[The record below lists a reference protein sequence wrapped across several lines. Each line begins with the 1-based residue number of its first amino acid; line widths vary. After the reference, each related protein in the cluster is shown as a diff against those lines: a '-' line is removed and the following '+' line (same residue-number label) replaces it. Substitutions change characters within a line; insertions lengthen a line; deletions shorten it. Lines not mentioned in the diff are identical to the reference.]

1 MLNNAGI
8 NKVFL
13 VGYVGKTPRLNEQ
26 PDGHSFYCF
35 PLATNEFIKKHN
47 QLVEHT
53 EWHQVKIPA
62 QQFADVAPKLDKGQ
76 LIYLEG
82 KIKTRAYTD
91 EQGVKRYRSDIVS
104 VMFRV
109 LANNVISSETV
120 QVQQA

>member
-1 MLNNAGI
+1 MFNNAGI

-13 VGYVGKTPRLNEQ
+13 VGYVGKSPRLYEQ
-26 PDGHSFYCF
+26 PDGQNFYCF
-35 PLATNEFIKKHN
+35 PLATNEYIKKHN

-62 QQFADVAPKLDKGQ
+62 NQFAEVTPHLDKGN

-91 EQGVKRYRSDIVS
+91 DQGVKRYRSDVLS
-104 VMFRV
+104 LVFRV
-109 LANNVISSETV
+109 LTNSTYADPAQT
-120 QVQQA
+120 AHA